1 MAVVTG
7 ASSGIGAATVRLL
20 VGAGWDVIAGARRT
34 ERLAQLAG
42 ELGGAVTA
50 LPLDVTDQGSVDAFV
65 ARVSSCRLV
74 VHSAGGAV
82 GTTSIAA
89 ADVAEWETM
98 FETNVLG
105 VLRLTRA
112 LLALLIA
119 SGDGHVIVIGS
130 VAAFEPYA
138 GGGGY
143 NAAKAAVSAL
153 ADVLRIESLGQPLRV
168 SEIDPG
174 MVETEFSIVRFHG
187 DTDKAAAVYA
197 GMKPL
202 TAEDVAE
209 AVVWVA
215 SRPSHVDIDRL
226 VMRPRAQA
234 RVNMVH
240 REAPPTDGDGDG
252 G

>member
-1 MAVVTG
+1 M
-7 ASSGIGAATVRLL
+7 
-20 VGAGWDVIAGARRT
+20 
-34 ERLAQLAG
+34 
-42 ELGGAVTA
+42 
-50 LPLDVTDQGSVDAFV
+50 
-65 ARVSSCRLV
+65 
-74 VHSAGGAV
+74 
-82 GTTSIAA
+82 
-89 ADVAEWETM
+89 
-98 FETNVLG
+98 
-105 VLRLTRA
+105 
-112 LLALLIA
+112 
-119 SGDGHVIVIGS
+119 IGS

-174 MVETEFSIVRFHG
+174 MVETEFSIVRFYG

-197 GMKPL
+197 GMTPL

-234 RVNMVH
+234 RVHMVH
-240 REAPPTDGDGDG
+240 REALPRTVGGTDRPPPRQDMIGAMAQSTLLVVGHPAVTHRMAELRDAATGPDRFRELVHQITSWVAYEALRDLRTVDIT
-252 G
+252 